1 MQSFYYPS
9 HIQNFPSAVVPHE
22 LYWILCDQDDE
33 PSWYDVY
40 VHKGCALLPQPVV
53 GGVGFIF
60 HFHDD
65 LTPRPFSDVFDLRVD
80 VMVPQIKSYGL
91 FQVSPTHTGLYF
103 RVHDDVQE
111 IKAVDDDLHIA
122 RVSWSF

>member
-1 MQSFYYPS
+1 
-9 HIQNFPSAVVPHE
+9 
-22 LYWILCDQDDE
+22 
-33 PSWYDVY
+33 
-40 VHKGCALLPQPVV
+40 V
-53 GGVGFIF
+53 GGIGFIF
-60 HFHDD
+60 HFHDYV
-65 LTPRPFSDVFDLRVD
+65 TPRPFCDVLDLRVD
-80 VMVPQIKSYGL
+80 VMVTQIKSYGL